1 MIWIWS
7 IWLPTFCY
15 SVWTITQHALC
26 NWHYSMLF
34 SNMYRWMTPP
44 VSLGVVS
51 SHSTSGSRVY
61 LKTQSVLLCLK
72 LGTCLLEN
80 LCILAEKM
88 SAWCTIVRYGP
99 CAVTW
104 VDWLIENFYLL
115 SHMQI
120 TPHSPDA
127 RSFPVNC
134 SILHRTLRSCVPSLT
149 REQIRLANCCS
160 FCSGWYIHGNVCSH
174 FWSCTTPTCMHV
186 LLTPPAGCAWLTY
199 LRKCKHNTLTHSPT
213 LYIGFF
219 HQYVINSTHNKLIF
233 ASVYDHAELFS

>member
-1 MIWIWS
+1 
-7 IWLPTFCY
+7 
-15 SVWTITQHALC
+15 
-26 NWHYSMLF
+26 MLF

-51 SHSTSGSRVY
+51 SQSTSGSRVY

-88 SAWCTIVRYGP
+88 SAWCIIVRYGL

-104 VDWLIENFYLL
+104 VDWLIEKFYLL

-120 TPHSPDA
+120 TPRSPDA

-134 SILHRTLRSCVPSLT
+134 SNLHRTLRSCVPSLT
-149 REQIRLANCCS
+149 REQIRLANCCG

-174 FWSCTTPTCMHV
+174 FWSCTTPACMCCSCRLQDVHDSH
-186 LLTPPAGCAWLTY
+186 TY
-199 LRKCKHNTLTHSPT
+199 VNVNTTHSLTHPHST
-213 LYIGFF
+213 LDSST
-219 HQYVINSTHNKLIF
+219 YVINSTHKKLIF